1 MLLRRYISLLSILV
15 AIALAYGLDSWL
27 INQRNLAFRTTDITP
42 LIMWTLAI
50 HFLLIA
56 VFLGLFWII
65 FRWNISDTSPGLI
78 ILIIGIATVIYP
90 ALQISVPGLPS
101 IFTSFNSLL
110 SYTGIFISF
119 LGVLKLFNFAF

>member
-1 MLLRRYISLLSILV
+1 MFLKRYISILCILV
-15 AIALAYGLDSWL
+15 AIALAYGLDRWL
-27 INQRNLAFRTTDITP
+27 DNQRNFAFRTTDITP
-42 LIMWTLAI
+42 LILWTLAI

-65 FRWNISDTSPGLI
+65 FRWKKPDTSPGLI

-90 ALQISVPGLPS
+90 ALQIFVPAMPS
-101 IFTSFNSLL
+101 IFTSFNSIL

-119 LGVLKLFNFAF
+119 LGILKLLKPAF